1 MLTRWALNIA
11 LLTHLSFFHYRNLT
25 EAQRKSKLVVDY
37 ITIKTKRKFKIMKQ
51 KLNKYLVI
59 FNKIAVCLSF
69 VILYNLVLVFDSEK
83 PYVTNV

>member
-11 LLTHLSFFHYRNLT
+11 SLTHLSFFYYHNLT
-25 EAQRKSKLVVDY
+25 ECNAGVNSWVHGYKNEKEN
-37 ITIKTKRKFKIMKQ
+37 FKILKQ

>member
-1 MLTRWALNIA
+1 MA
-11 LLTHLSFFHYRNLT
+11 
-25 EAQRKSKLVVDY
+25 
-37 ITIKTKRKFKIMKQ
+37 IKTKRKFKIMKQ

-69 VILYNLVLVFDSEK
+69 VKLYNLVLVFDSEK